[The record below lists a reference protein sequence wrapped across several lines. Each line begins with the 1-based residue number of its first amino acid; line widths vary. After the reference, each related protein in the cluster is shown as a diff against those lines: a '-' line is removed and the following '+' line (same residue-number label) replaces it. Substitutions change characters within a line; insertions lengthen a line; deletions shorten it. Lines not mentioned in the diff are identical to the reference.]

1 MQCDMAVCSALGAKL
16 HVITA
21 SPSVPLILKTSVRNY
36 QSLQHAHA
44 TAARPVIRNHRQAG
58 RKLSWHLA
66 ACPRAK
72 QLWRTHAS
80 SGSRLLTKLQP
91 GGRSGR
97 SSTGIAFAPSNHT
110 LQHGFVMSGSC
121 CKQSQMRDGHMHA
134 MHDESKCYFA
144 VKPSII
150 PWQGWHNNEHRQE
163 TP

>member
-1 MQCDMAVCSALGAKL
+1 MPMRLLPRQVNR
-16 HVITA
+16 I
-21 SPSVPLILKTSVRNY
+21 
-36 QSLQHAHA
+36 
-44 TAARPVIRNHRQAG
+44 HRRAG

-110 LQHGFVMSGSC
+110 LQHGFVMSGPC

-134 MHDESKCYFA
+134 MHDGYSA
-144 VKPSII
+144 VSPSIR
-150 PWQGWHNNEHRQE
+150 PWQGLYKINTDRRCRSTDITCTYNCQNCRSSISNRLYCYSIR
-163 TP
+163 PKRSA